1 MFFSNPFDSKNESK
15 YPFCMKIKSS
25 RRFAGVFSMTASKTS
40 FRVHTKIGPDEGEEG
55 NSSSLLRITSPS
67 TPISNNACP
76 TRPPPIIIAGSTL
89 LLDAMIVVVVVVVVV
104 FLVVFVLL
112 LDNVENAVCLVST
125 REVFFDDDNEEANA
139 LVEEEY

>member
-89 LLDAMIVVVVVVVVV
+89 ILDAMIVVVVVVVV

-112 LDNVENAVCLVST
+112 LENVENAVCLVST

>member
-89 LLDAMIVVVVVVVVV
+89 ILDAMIVVVVVVVVV